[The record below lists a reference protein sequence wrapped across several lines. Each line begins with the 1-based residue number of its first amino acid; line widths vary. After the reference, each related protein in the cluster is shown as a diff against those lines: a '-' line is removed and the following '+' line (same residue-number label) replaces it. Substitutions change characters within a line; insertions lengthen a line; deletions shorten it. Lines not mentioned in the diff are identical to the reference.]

1 MSTKLTMHLSLGKST
16 SSFYISFQFF
26 AEAFSQTHYNGKI
39 VRDKI
44 RKKTLD
50 LKTTL
55 AR

>member
-26 AEAFSQTHYNGKI
+26 AEASQTHYNGKI